1 VNEPS
6 TLSVD
11 EAIAL
16 AVEWLKEGRAH
27 DAGAICRRA
36 LEVMPGHP
44 DALHYSGMAAYQQGY
59 VDEAIGLVRRSLQ
72 SAPDQSDW
80 HSNLGIM
87 LLAQDD
93 FEGAIAAFRKAIDLQ
108 PAHAH
113 ASNNLGVL
121 LRVLGRY
128 EEAEAAYR
136 AAIAANPCYA
146 DAYHN
151 LAVLLEL
158 IGRTREAA
166 IAHFKELALRP
177 GDPNAWRHL
186 ALVYC
191 LHGDRDKAVE
201 LCREWLTRCPD
212 DPQAVHTLAA
222 CSGCDVPLRASDA
235 YVEQVFDSFAESFEA
250 KLARLQ
256 YHAPDLIA
264 SALAATGIAARRDL
278 DVLDLG
284 CGTGLCGP
292 LLAPYAG
299 RLVGVDLSKGMLQH
313 AAAKH
318 LYDELVP
325 VELTAWLRQFHAAW
339 DVIVASDTLV
349 YFGALEPVVAA
360 AATALRPGGVFVFTV
375 EHAVDSAS
383 TPTYAIQPH
392 GRYTHSLDYVQR
404 LLAAAGL
411 ESAFDRAELRKE
423 SGLPV
428 AGLVVRAT
436 RRRDPPDNQ
445 GRTGES
451 SRPVGTPMRL

>member
-1 VNEPS
+1 VSEPS
-6 TLSVD
+6 TLSLSLD

-27 DAGAICRRA
+27 DADAICRRA
-36 LEVMPGHP
+36 LDVMPGHP
-44 DALHYSGMAAYQQGY
+44 DALHYSGMAAYQQGS
-59 VDEAIGLVRRSLQ
+59 VDEAIGLVRRSLEA
-72 SAPDQSDW
+72 APNQSDW

-87 LLAQDD
+87 LLARDD
-93 FEGAIAAFRKAIDLQ
+93 LEGAIGAFRKAIELQ

-136 AAIAANPCYA
+136 AAIAADPDYA

-151 LAVLLEL
+151 LAVLLDL
-158 IGRTREAA
+158 LDRAPEAA

-186 ALVYC
+186 ALAYC

-201 LCREWLTRCPD
+201 LCREWLARWPG
-212 DPQAVHTLAA
+212 DPQAIHTLAA
-222 CSGCDVPLRASDA
+222 CSGCDVPLRVSDA

-256 YHAPDLIA
+256 YRAPELIA
-264 SALAATGIAARRDL
+264 SSLAASGIVCRRDL

-292 LLAPYAG
+292 LLAPFAR
-299 RLVGVDLSKGMLQH
+299 RLVGVDLSNGMLQH

-318 LYDELVP
+318 VYDELVQ
-325 VELTAWLRQFHAAW
+325 VELTAWLQQFHSAW
-339 DVIVASDTLV
+339 DIIVAADTLV
-349 YFGALEPVVAA
+349 YFGALDPVVTA
-360 AATALRPGGVFVFTV
+360 AATALRPGGVFAFTV
-375 EHAVDSAS
+375 EHAVDAGS
-383 TPTYAIQPH
+383 TPTYAIQLH
-392 GRYTHSLDYVQR
+392 GRFSHSIDYVER
-404 LLAAAGL
+404 LLATAGL
-411 ESAFDRAELRKE
+411 ERVIERAELRKE

-436 RRRDPPDNQ
+436 RPRDH
-445 GRTGES
+445 GEN
-451 SRPVGTPMRL
+451 

>member
-1 VNEPS
+1 VSEPS
-6 TLSVD
+6 TLSLD

-36 LEVMPGHP
+36 LDVMPGHP
-44 DALHYSGMAAYQQGY
+44 DALHYSGMAAYQQGS
-59 VDEAIGLVRRSLQ
+59 VDEAIALVRRSLEA
-72 SAPDQSDW
+72 APDQSDW

-87 LLAQDD
+87 LLARDD
-93 FEGAIAAFRKAIDLQ
+93 LEGAIAAFRKAIELQ

-136 AAIAANPCYA
+136 AAIAADPNYA

-151 LAVLLEL
+151 LAVLLDL
-158 IGRTREAA
+158 LNRTPEAA

-186 ALVYC
+186 ALAYC

-201 LCREWLTRCPD
+201 LCREWLARLPD
-212 DPQAVHTLAA
+212 DPQAIHTLAA
-222 CSGCDVPLRASDA
+222 CTGSDVPPRASNA

-256 YHAPDLIA
+256 YRAPELIA
-264 SALAATGIAARRDL
+264 SSLAAAGIPCRKAL

-292 LLAPYAG
+292 LLAPFAS
-299 RLVGVDLSKGMLQH
+299 RLVGVDLSNGMLRH

-318 LYDELVP
+318 VYDELVQ
-325 VELTAWLRQFHAAW
+325 VELTAWLQQFNSAW
-339 DVIVASDTLV
+339 DVIVAADTLV
-349 YFGALEPVVAA
+349 YFGALEPVIAA
-360 AATALRPGGVFVFTV
+360 AATALRPGGVFAFTV
-375 EHAVDSAS
+375 EHAVDAAS
-383 TPTYAIQPH
+383 TPTHAIQLH
-392 GRYTHSLDYVQR
+392 GRYAHCLDYVGR
-404 LLAAAGL
+404 LLATAGL
-411 ESAFDRAELRKE
+411 ETVIERAELRKE

-436 RRRDPPDNQ
+436 RRRDPPLQADLN
-445 GRTGES
+445 S
-451 SRPVGTPMRL
+451 LYPVARRSFS

>member
-1 VNEPS
+1 MSEPS
-6 TLSVD
+6 TLSLD

-27 DAGAICRRA
+27 DAGAICRRV
-36 LEVMPGHP
+36 LDVMPGHP
-44 DALHYSGMAAYQQGY
+44 DALHYSGMAAYQQGN
-59 VDEAIGLVRRSLQ
+59 VDEAIRLVRRSLEA
-72 SAPDQSDW
+72 APDQSDW

-87 LLAQDD
+87 LLARDD
-93 FEGAIAAFRKAIDLQ
+93 LEGAIAAFRKAIELP
-108 PAHAH
+108 PAHAR

-136 AAIAANPCYA
+136 AAIAADPYYA

-151 LAVLLEL
+151 LAVLLDLLDRAPE
-158 IGRTREAA
+158 GA

-186 ALVYC
+186 ALAYC

-201 LCREWLTRCPD
+201 LCREWLARWPGN
-212 DPQAVHTLAA
+212 PQAIHTLAA

-235 YVEQVFDSFAESFEA
+235 YVEQVFDNFAESFEA

-256 YHAPDLIA
+256 YRAPELIA
-264 SALAATGIAARRDL
+264 SSLASSGIVCRRDL

-292 LLAPYAG
+292 LLAPFAR
-299 RLVGVDLSKGMLQH
+299 RLVGVDLSNGMLQH

-318 LYDELVP
+318 VYDELVQ
-325 VELTAWLRQFHAAW
+325 VELTAWLQRFHSAW
-339 DVIVASDTLV
+339 DIIVAADTLV
-349 YFGALEPVVAA
+349 YFGALDPVVAA
-360 AATALRPGGVFVFTV
+360 AATALRPGGVFAFTV
-375 EHAVDSAS
+375 EHAVDAAS
-383 TPTYAIQPH
+383 TPTYAIQLH
-392 GRYTHSLDYVQR
+392 GRFAHCIDYVER
-404 LLAAAGL
+404 LLATAGL
-411 ESAFDRAELRKE
+411 EPAIERAELRKE

-436 RRRDPPDNQ
+436 RPRNRAEN
-445 GRTGES
+445 
-451 SRPVGTPMRL
+451 

>member
-1 VNEPS
+1 VSEPS
-6 TLSVD
+6 TLSLSLD

-16 AVEWLKEGRAH
+16 AVEWLKEGHAH
-27 DAGAICRRA
+27 DAGVICRRV
-36 LEVMPGHP
+36 LDVMPGHP
-44 DALHYSGMAAYQQGY
+44 DALHYSGMAAYQQGS
-59 VDEAIGLVRRSLQ
+59 VDEAIGLVRRSLEA
-72 SAPDQSDW
+72 APDQSDW
-80 HSNLGIM
+80 QSNLGIM
-87 LLAQDD
+87 LLARDD
-93 FEGAIAAFRKAIDLQ
+93 LEGAIAAFRKAIELQ

-136 AAIAANPCYA
+136 AAIAADPNYA

-151 LAVLLEL
+151 LAVLLDL
-158 IGRTREAA
+158 LDRAPEAA

-186 ALVYC
+186 ALAYC

-201 LCREWLTRCPD
+201 LCREWLARWPG
-212 DPQAVHTLAA
+212 DPQAIHTLAA
-222 CSGCDVPLRASDA
+222 CSGCNVPLRASDA

-256 YHAPDLIA
+256 YRAPELIA
-264 SALAATGIAARRDL
+264 SSLAASGIVCRRDL

-292 LLAPYAG
+292 LLAPFAR
-299 RLVGVDLSKGMLQH
+299 RLVGVDLSNGMLQH

-318 LYDELVP
+318 VYDELVQI
-325 VELTAWLRQFHAAW
+325 ELTAWLRQFQSAW
-339 DVIVASDTLV
+339 DIIVAADTLV
-349 YFGALEPVVAA
+349 YFGALDPVVAA
-360 AATALRPGGVFVFTV
+360 AATALRPGGVFSFTV
-375 EHAVDSAS
+375 EQAVDAAS
-383 TPTYAIQPH
+383 TPTYAIQLH
-392 GRYTHSLDYVQR
+392 GRFAHSVDYLER

-411 ESAFDRAELRKE
+411 EPVIERAELRKE

-428 AGLVVRAT
+428 AGLVIRAT
-436 RRRDPPDNQ
+436 RRRDPAEN
-445 GRTGES
+445 
-451 SRPVGTPMRL
+451 

>member
-1 VNEPS
+1 VSERS

-27 DAGAICRRA
+27 DAGVVFRRT
-36 LEVMPGHP
+36 LEVVPGHP
-44 DALHYSGMAAYQQGY
+44 DALHYAGMAAYQQGY
-59 VDEAIGLVRRSLQ
+59 VDEAIGLVRRSLEG
-72 SAPDQSDW
+72 APDQSDW

-93 FEGAIAAFRKAIDLQ
+93 LEGAIAAFRTAIDLQ

-136 AAIAANPCYA
+136 AAIDADARYA

-151 LAVLLEL
+151 LAVLLDL
-158 IGRTREAA
+158 LNRTPEAA
-166 IAHFKELALRP
+166 IAHFQELALRP

-186 ALVYC
+186 ALAYC
-191 LHGDRDKAVE
+191 LHGNRDKAVE
-201 LCREWLTRCPD
+201 LCREWLTRCPG
-212 DPQAVHTLAA
+212 DPQAIHTLAA
-222 CSGCDVPLRASDA
+222 CSGRDVPPRASDA
-235 YVEQVFDSFAESFEA
+235 YVQQVFDSFAESFEA
-250 KLARLQ
+250 KLARLH
-256 YHAPDLIA
+256 YRAPELIA
-264 SALAATGIAARRDL
+264 SSLTTGLGARRDL

-292 LLAPYAG
+292 LLAPFAS
-299 RLVGVDLSKGMLQH
+299 RLVGVDLSTGMLQH

-318 LYDELVP
+318 VYDELVHA
-325 VELTAWLRQFHAAW
+325 ELTAWLQQFHRAW
-339 DVIVASDTLV
+339 DVIVAADALV
-349 YFGALEPVVAA
+349 YFGALDAVVGA
-360 AATALRPGGVFVFTV
+360 AATALRPGGVFLFTL
-375 EHAVDSAS
+375 EHAVDAAS

-392 GRYTHSLDYVQR
+392 GRYSHCLDYVER
-404 LLAAAGL
+404 LLATAGL
-411 ESAFDRAELRKE
+411 DPVIERAELRKE

-436 RRRDPPDNQ
+436 RRRDRAAD
-445 GRTGES
+445 
-451 SRPVGTPMRL
+451 